1 MPIEVSVTDQNVQ
14 VSTSGQT
21 VNASVSGGVGPTGPA
36 GAAGATGAT
45 GPQGPAGPA
54 GASAWGDITGKP
66 ATFSPSSHAAS
77 HAAAGSDPIT
87 VTQSQV
93 TSSLGTANLQGDI
106 TQLSMSISTLGTA
119 AEYDV
124 PDLGDDATS
133 SQVVRGSDTRLTNA
147 RTPTDGSVT
156 AAKIASSAV
165 TVAKLS
171 ATGTASAST
180 FLRGDGA
187 WAAAGS
193 TSASDLTSGTLPE
206 GRLPNL
212 VILHPFLLAGM

>member
-1 MPIEVSVTDQNVQ
+1 VVTTTGGKLTAVNRLITTQVQ
-14 VSTSGQT
+14 HDSGIQL
-21 VNASVSGGVGPTGPA
+21 
-36 GAAGATGAT
+36 
-45 GPQGPAGPA
+45 
-54 GASAWGDITGKP
+54 
-66 ATFSPSSHAAS
+66 SSIDSLIAD
-77 HAAAGSDPIT
+77 AGSFGLDAA
-87 VTQSQV
+87 V
-93 TSSLGTANLQGDI
+93 TSHVTKGT
-106 TQLSMSISTLGTA
+106 T
-119 AEYDV
+119 
-124 PDLGDDATS
+124 
-133 SQVVRGSDTRLTNA
+133 SDTVCAGNDSRLSDS

-212 VILHPFLLAGM
+212 VIVHPFLLAGM

>member
-1 MPIEVSVTDQNVQ
+1 VVTTTGGKLTAVSAIGTSNVWHDSGIPLSSIDQLIADAYF
-14 VSTSGQT
+14 GLD
-21 VNASVSGGVGPTGPA
+21 
-36 GAAGATGAT
+36 AA
-45 GPQGPAGPA
+45 
-54 GASAWGDITGKP
+54 
-66 ATFSPSSHAAS
+66 
-77 HAAAGSDPIT
+77 
-87 VTQSQV
+87 V
-93 TSSLGTANLQGDI
+93 TSHVTKGT
-106 TQLSMSISTLGTA
+106 T
-119 AEYDV
+119 
-124 PDLGDDATS
+124 
-133 SQVVRGSDTRLTNA
+133 SDTVCAGNDSRLSDS

-156 AAKIASSAV
+156 TAKIASSAV

-212 VILHPFLLAGM
+212 VIVHPFLLAGM